1 MKKFFN
7 LNSAKGCKRLALTLI
22 ALIVLFSLCA
32 QLLTTDGGRIKVE
45 KITIDARGAALE
57 GELYYPVGTTDE
69 DSYPGVVIVPG
80 AGNIYQMLRCYAEEL
95 AHRGYVVFSI
105 NAYGSG
111 ASETPVYNENDQGIL
126 EYNIFGTPMGCLD
139 AVNFM
144 RGLEF
149 VDKENI
155 AVMGHSQGSRRSGY
169 AALMDCGYFTLNDRL
184 LNVLHEGFGVEISA
198 DDIERNADE
207 IAEETLSADALKAYE
222 ILKTQETEYYN
233 TRIRAA
239 VLIGSTAQ
247 YVNPKQQVEVAG
259 IEVTRNCQV
268 NLCIINGMYDYGYV
282 GFNSSDDVR
291 DAWYIPSSDEVVQGA
306 YYCLDDNAGANTIVG
321 TFREDSVS
329 SDPALANAIENRT
342 LRTVLLTKET
352 HSKET
357 FSSQTSGLVIDYM
370 NQALHGNVSI
380 ADADKGGMVF
390 AWREFLNFAALLAMF
405 ALLIPV
411 VKLLTMTPKYSTIC
425 VSGETLLPEKNRKI
439 GAIFAGVGT
448 VLLNTLAI
456 YLTNA
461 RKTPFT
467 FKTSSFFPLMITA
480 WSPIQFLSWLTIFGL
495 VIAVGYVLITGGY
508 KSILNFAKKNIAV
521 GFVNVLKTLLAAV
534 IYVAVAYGTLELVQY
549 LTEQDYRI
557 WQVSFATLTAD
568 QWQLVFHYALLALPF
583 MFISSI
589 TTNYLSDVTLAGKK
603 PAVDVLITVAMAVA
617 GVWLLCGIS
626 IIVDYAALSPG
637 KSISS
642 FMLTYGAILFLP
654 IMTFVNRKAY
664 QLTKNVWLGTFVS
677 SLILGWTL
685 VCMHGTNGSYVP
697 QTWITNFFG

>member
-1 MKKFFN
+1 MKGFFD
-7 LNSAKGCKRLALTLI
+7 LSSSRGCKRLVLSLVG
-22 ALIVLFSLCA
+22 LIVLFSLCA
-32 QLLTTDGGRIKVE
+32 QLLTTDGGRVKVE

-126 EYNIFGTPMGCLD
+126 EYNIFATPMGCLD

-149 VDKENI
+149 VDNENI

-169 AALMDCGYFTLNDRL
+169 AALMDCGYLTLNDRL
-184 LNVLHEGFGVEISA
+184 LNVLHETFSVTITAE
-198 DDIERNADE
+198 DVERNADE
-207 IAEETLSADALKAYE
+207 IATEVLSEDALKAYDV
-222 ILKTQETEYYN
+222 LKAQETKEYN
-233 TRIRAA
+233 TRVRAA

-268 NLCIINGMYDYGYV
+268 NLCIINGTFDYSYV
-282 GFNSSDDVR
+282 GFNSSEDVR
-291 DAWYIPSSDEVVQGA
+291 DAWYIPAGDEIVQGA
-306 YYCLDDNAGANTIVG
+306 YYSLDDGNGSNTVVG
-321 TFREDSVS
+321 TFRADTVS
-329 SDPALANAIENRT
+329 SAAALDEAIANRT
-342 LRTVLLTKET
+342 LRTALLTKET

-357 FSSQTSGLVIDYM
+357 FSSQTAGLVIDYM
-370 NQALHGNVSI
+370 NQALRGNTAV
-380 ADADKGGMVF
+380 AEAEKGMIFV
-390 AWREFLNFAALLAMF
+390 WREFLNFGAMLAMF
-405 ALLIPV
+405 LLLIPV
-411 VKLLTMTPKYSTIC
+411 IKLLTMTEKYKTIC
-425 VSGETLLPEKNRKI
+425 ISGETLLPEKNRKA
-439 GAIFAGVGT
+439 GAIFAGVAT

-456 YLTNA
+456 YLVNA
-461 RKTPFT
+461 KISPFN
-467 FKTSSFFPLMITA
+467 FKTSSFLPLMLTA

-495 VIAVGYVLITGGY
+495 FITVVYVIITKGY
-508 KSILNFAKKNIAV
+508 KSILAFAKNSIAV

-534 IYVAVAYGTLELVQY
+534 IFVLVAYGILEMVQY
-549 LTEQDYRI
+549 LTEQDFRI

-568 QWQLVFHYALLALPF
+568 QWQLVLNYALLAFPF

-589 TTNYLSDVTLAGKK
+589 TTNYLSDATLSGKK
-603 PAVDVLITVAMAVA
+603 AGMDLSMTIALTVV

-626 IIVDYAALSPG
+626 NIVDYAALTPG
-637 KSISS
+637 KSLSS

-664 QLTKNVWLGTFVS
+664 QMTKNIWLGAFVS

-685 VCMHGTNGSYVP
+685 VCMQGTNGSYVP
-697 QTWITNFFG
+697 QSWITNFFG